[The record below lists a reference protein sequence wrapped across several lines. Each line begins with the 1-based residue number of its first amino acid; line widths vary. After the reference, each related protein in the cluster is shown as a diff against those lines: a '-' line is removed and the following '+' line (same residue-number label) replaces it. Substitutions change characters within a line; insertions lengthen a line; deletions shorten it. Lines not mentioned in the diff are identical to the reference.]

1 VIDIGT
7 GYEQEEIYPPSIPVF
22 HPVLPGIR
30 LPGSRRSSHGG
41 GNISLSPIPI
51 REDSDLLPFPPVE
64 WNEHEP
70 PENALFERRKIH
82 RKRRKSPEFHRK
94 RGKSPR
100 VAFRAKTDF
109 FGELSRVSVE
119 NSSLTAEK
127 IRKEPSAATG
137 LQPALRF
144 LILLESGIR

>member
-1 VIDIGT
+1 MVVG
-7 GYEQEEIYPPSIPVF
+7 IYPYPLSRYEKIPTCCPSLRTFSVITMESDVF
-22 HPVLPGIR
+22 LQVRWKSHLGI
-30 LPGSRRSSHGG
+30 STV
-41 GNISLSPIPI
+41 
-51 REDSDLLPFPPVE
+51 PVE